1 MKFGLNVRKKA
12 QPRPMFS
19 RRNQLGQD
27 DDDEEQDDDQQQQ
40 QQQNA
45 KKQHRARVNQQL
57 GESTR
62 VNKKVAEQHA
72 KALEEDANIFDYD
85 AVYDDLKEAERLK
98 REAQKGVDTKKP
110 KYIKAFLEAAE
121 TRKKDRLMAEEKK
134 IAREREAEGE
144 MYADK
149 EVFMTEAF
157 KKQKE
162 ELKRIEE
169 EEKRREE
176 EANKKKKMT
185 SFYRQLLN
193 EKGNERQELEQYLK
207 MHKGSKSNKSEAE
220 MKQVLDAE
228 LAQQARREGKDVM
241 LNDNNEIVDRRQ
253 LLGAGLNVRPKF
265 GSLGSL
271 ADKGAQ
277 ERQRE
282 YDEYKRKKV
291 EEYEAKRRGG
301 GDQAERER
309 YSREIEKQMM
319 ESKAKEREEEERK
332 QKEMAEKAAAKRTTD
347 ESAMSA
353 RERYL
358 ARKKQKLEQTSSS

>member
-1 MKFGLNVRKKA
+1 
-12 QPRPMFS
+12 
-19 RRNQLGQD
+19 
-27 DDDEEQDDDQQQQ
+27 
-40 QQQNA
+40 
-45 KKQHRARVNQQL
+45 
-57 GESTR
+57 
-62 VNKKVAEQHA
+62 
-72 KALEEDANIFDYD
+72 
-85 AVYDDLKEAERLK
+85 
-98 REAQKGVDTKKP
+98 
-110 KYIKAFLEAAE
+110 
-121 TRKKDRLMAEEKK
+121 
-134 IAREREAEGE
+134 
-144 MYADK
+144 
-149 EVFMTEAF
+149 
-157 KKQKE
+157 
-162 ELKRIEE
+162 
-169 EEKRREE
+169 
-176 EANKKKKMT
+176 MT

-220 MKQVLDAE
+220 MKQVLDTE